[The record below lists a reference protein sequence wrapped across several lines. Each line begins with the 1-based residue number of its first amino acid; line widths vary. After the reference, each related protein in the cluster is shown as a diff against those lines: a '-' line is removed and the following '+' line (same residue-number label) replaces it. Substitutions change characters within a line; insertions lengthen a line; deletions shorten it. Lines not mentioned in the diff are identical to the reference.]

1 MKKIALLFLLSFF
14 TAKSFSQNAESSL
27 PKMVGDTLYTSYG
40 YKITVG
46 QDIKLG
52 TGSNLNG
59 DFKYISASNSP
70 FPHAPNARQVVL
82 HSNSN
87 GHIAKVKKI
96 KREGNSRKGYV
107 YHLALGTGDVINY
120 ECDIESAIASGEIV
134 VPDKYKPKTATSS
147 TQPVSVADELTKLK
161 KLYDDSVITKDEFEA
176 QKKKLLDGNN

>member
-1 MKKIALLFLLSFF
+1 MKKIALVFLLSFF
-14 TAKSFSQNAESSL
+14 MAQGFSQSADASL
-27 PKMVGDTLYTSYG
+27 PKMVGDTLYTSCG
-40 YKITVG
+40 YKITAG

-70 FPHAPNARQVVL
+70 FPHAPNARQVAL
-82 HSNSN
+82 HSSSN

-96 KREGNSRKGYV
+96 KKEGSSKKGYV
-107 YHLALGTGDVINY
+107 YRLALGTGDVINY
-120 ECDIESAIASGEIV
+120 ECDIESAIAAGEIV
-134 VPDKYKPKTATSS
+134 VPDKYKSKAATSS

-161 KLYDDSVITKDEFEA
+161 KLYDDSVITKEEFEA